1 MECFDLSKYFPKNL
15 AEKQQFDLLSV
26 KSVFVCFHGDS
37 CHRLSKEYHIFLFL
51 ILHSKGAR
59 NYTTMPLSSS
69 SPLRRPQSSAFVD
82 LNGDLTAGIFYN
94 TYILNIEV

>member
-1 MECFDLSKYFPKNL
+1 MTFADFQSFL
-15 AEKQQFDLLSV
+15 
-26 KSVFVCFHGDS
+26 
-37 CHRLSKEYHIFLFL
+37 IFLVGISSFL